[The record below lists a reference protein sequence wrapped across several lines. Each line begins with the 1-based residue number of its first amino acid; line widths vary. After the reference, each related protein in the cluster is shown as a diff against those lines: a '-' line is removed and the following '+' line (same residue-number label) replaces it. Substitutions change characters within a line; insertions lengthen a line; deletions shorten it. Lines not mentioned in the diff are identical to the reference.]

1 MQNAS
6 HHARVNRADDRGC
19 RRSVALW
26 QWPNV
31 LAIDAALIA
40 VFWQAALAAA
50 MDLPLSMVAHLV
62 LGLSVWL
69 TYTADRLFDVAQRD
83 ASTLF
88 SARHRFVKR
97 QHVRLWRIGALA
109 LIVNLVAAT
118 QLTGTQLKQGGGLL
132 LFCLLYTF
140 LNQKLSRRFF
150 PKELCVALIYAA
162 GVAILLPQPPPITFV
177 ALFSYLCLLNCLV
190 IGKKESRVDAHLRV
204 HSMAGKLRGTVLMP
218 LIWLGALFAIFL
230 TAPLKGALFASFVL
244 LGLLHGLRARL
255 TTEVFRVLADGVLLL
270 GPLFALVFLWV

>member
-1 MQNAS
+1 MKNAFYHKPATGS
-6 HHARVNRADDRGC
+6 NGQTC
-19 RRSVALW
+19 SRSVALW

-69 TYTADRLFDVAQRD
+69 TYTADRLVDVAQRD
-83 ASTLF
+83 ASTLL

-97 QHVRLWRIGALA
+97 QRVRLWRIGLA
-109 LIVNLVAAT
+109 GLIVNLVAAT

-150 PKELCVALIYAA
+150 PKELCVALIYAV
-162 GVAILLPQPPPITFV
+162 GVVILLPESPPCGFL
-177 ALFSYLCLLNCLV
+177 ALFTCLCLLNCLM
-190 IGKKESRVDAHLRV
+190 IGKKETRVDAHLHV
-204 HSMAGKLRGTVLMP
+204 HSMAGKLRESSLTP
-218 LIWLGALFAIFL
+218 LIWLGATFTFFIA
-230 TAPLKGALFASFVL
+230 TPLRGALLASFIL
-244 LGLLHGLRARL
+244 LGLLHALRARFPK
-255 TTEVFRVLADGVLLL
+255 EVFRVLADGVLLL
-270 GPLFALVFLWV
+270 GPLFALVL